1 MYKVNSY
8 EDKFL
13 IYNLSDEENNSW
25 VKVCPE
31 RGGIIVGFGVNGTET
46 LYLDKETFYDE
57 KANIRGGIPILF
69 PFCGQLP
76 NQKYEL
82 NGIEYNMKNHGVARN
97 YPWEVIDT
105 SSDDGAALKM
115 RFVSNE
121 ETYKSYPFEFELIYT
136 YVLKNNVLTINQEY
150 INKSDKEMPVAVG
163 FHPYFE
169 ASDKKSIQYDVNAT
183 KYLDHNDMKIKNYS
197 NEDMD
202 LTTSKE
208 SKVML
213 DHKGNTMSFYLPDLK
228 RKFTMQY
235 SSEFKYIVIWSV
247 EGKEF
252 VCVEPWTA
260 KNGALYTKEDLVY
273 IKAKQSLKLS
283 LSIKVD

>member
-13 IYNLSDEENNSW
+13 IYNLSDQENNSC

-31 RGGIIVGFGVNGTET
+31 RGGIIIGFEVNGTET

-57 KANIRGGIPILF
+57 NSNIRGGIPILF

-82 NGIEYNMKNHGVARN
+82 NGMEYNMKNHGVARS
-97 YPWEVIDT
+97 YPWEVIET
-105 SSDDGAALKM
+105 STSDGAVIKM
-115 RFVSNE
+115 RLVSNE
-121 ETYKSYPFEFELIYT
+121 ETYKEYPFEFELIYS
-136 YVLKNNVLTINQEY
+136 YVLKDNVLTINQEY
-150 INKSDKEMPVAVG
+150 INKSDKEMPVAIG

-169 ASDKKSIQYDVNAT
+169 ASDKKNIKYDVNAT
-183 KYLDHNDMKIKNYS
+183 KYLDYNDMKIKDYS
-197 NEDMD
+197 NEEMD
-202 LTTSKE
+202 LTASKE

-213 DHKGNTMSFYLPDLK
+213 DHKGNTMSFYLPDLE
-228 RKFTMQY
+228 RKFTMDY
-235 SSEFKYIVIWSV
+235 SGEFKYIVVWSV
-247 EGKEF
+247 EGKKF

-260 KNGALYTKEDLVY
+260 KNGALYTKEDLIY
-273 IKAKQSLKLS
+273 IKANQSLKLN
-283 LSIKVD
+283 LSIKVN